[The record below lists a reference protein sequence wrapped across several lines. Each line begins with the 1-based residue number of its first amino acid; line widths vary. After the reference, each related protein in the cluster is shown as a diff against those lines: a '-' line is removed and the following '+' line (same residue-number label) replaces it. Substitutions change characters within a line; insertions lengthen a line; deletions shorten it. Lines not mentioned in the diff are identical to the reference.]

1 MRNALRLGLGI
12 MLLVATYS
20 VIFMVLMDYED
31 QDQNAN
37 TPSAIYWVIITITTL
52 GYGDIVFYSPI
63 GRLFSVIVALSGVA
77 ILWAVIMPLIIT
89 PRLEYLVRAAP
100 SSAPK
105 DMKGHIIIS
114 GYSPMV
120 DTLTERLSHL
130 DIPFLIIERS
140 ELTARSIYK
149 RYPTLW
155 GDPSER
161 EVLMRANILSAR
173 LFITNERDELDADV
187 ILSIR
192 EISDI
197 EIIELVSDLA
207 SSRFLS
213 YAGASRIIS
222 PKTMLGT
229 FLAQIASPPKDGVF
243 PGAVRL
249 FGELMLVELPVYPG
263 SELERRSMTI
273 ESAEVSGS
281 NVVAIWQEG
290 VFQPNPSPKVKIESN
305 SVIMAVGNIGQLSRL
320 RDLTL
325 GVQKEGPMIILGYG
339 DVGRQVAKA
348 LCIGGIKPVIV
359 DRKNLESIHFVHLTG
374 EATSEALLIEA
385 GIKNAVGVMVLLNND
400 SEVIYCTLLSKNLNE
415 NAFVVARANRVE
427 SAEKIYRA
435 GADYVASVPTVASH
449 LLAKIIEHEK
459 EELGLLYEDLELKV
473 ITVVKGSPLVGR
485 SLGEI
490 DLPARFGC
498 GVVAI
503 ERRGE
508 AIGTIKP
515 NTVIKEGD
523 LLALIGSEAG
533 IESVGHEFE
542 DRSVLSQLHK
552 MRNRISRL
560 SN

>member
-20 VIFMVLMDYED
+20 VIFMVLMDYEH

-37 TPSAIYWVIITITTL
+37 PPSAIYWVIITITTL
-52 GYGDIVFYSPI
+52 GYGDIVFHSPI
-63 GRLFSVIVALSGVA
+63 GRLFSIVVAISGVA

-105 DMKGHIIIS
+105 GMKDHIIIS

-130 DIPFLIIERS
+130 SIPFLIIERS
-140 ELTARSIYK
+140 ESTARSIYK
-149 RYPTLW
+149 MYPTLW

-161 EVLMRANILSAR
+161 EVLMRANIHLAR
-173 LFITNERDELDADV
+173 LFITNEKDELDADV

-192 EISDI
+192 EISEI

-229 FLAQIASPPKDGVF
+229 FLAQIASPPKDKVF

-263 SELERRSMTI
+263 SELERRSLTI
-273 ESAEVSGS
+273 ESTEVSGS
-281 NVVAIWQEG
+281 NVVAMWQEG
-290 VFQPNPSPKVKIESN
+290 VFQPNPNPKINIESN
-305 SVIMAVGNIGQLSRL
+305 SVIMAVGNIDQLSRL
-320 RDLTL
+320 RDFTL

-348 LCIGGIKPVIV
+348 LCISGIKPVIV

-400 SEVIYCTLLSKNLNE
+400 SEVIYCTLLSKNLNK

-473 ITVVKGSPLVGR
+473 FTVAKSSRIAGR

-490 DLPARFGC
+490 DLPTRFGC

-503 ERRGE
+503 ERGGE
-508 AIGTIKP
+508 AIGAVKQD
-515 NTVIKEGD
+515 TVIVEGD
-523 LLALIGSEAG
+523 LLVLIGSEVG
-533 IESVGHEFE
+533 IESFGCEFG
-542 DRSVLSQLHK
+542 DRLALSKILK
-552 MRNRISRL
+552 IRDWISRL

>member
-12 MLLVATYS
+12 MLLVAAYGL
-20 VIFMVLMDYED
+20 IFMVLMDYEH

-37 TPSAIYWVIITITTL
+37 PTSAIYWVIITITTL

-120 DTLTERLSHL
+120 DTLTDRLSHL

-173 LFITNERDELDADV
+173 LFVTNEKDELDAEV

-197 EIIELVSDLA
+197 EIIEMVSDLV
-207 SSRFLS
+207 SSRFLR

-222 PKTMLGT
+222 PKTMVGT
-229 FLAQIASPPKDGVF
+229 FLAQIASPPEEKVF
-243 PGAVRL
+243 PGAVHL
-249 FGELMLVELPVYPG
+249 FGDLMLVELPVYPG
-263 SELERRSMTI
+263 SELERCSLTI
-273 ESAEVSGS
+273 ESAELSGS
-281 NVVAIWQEG
+281 SVVAIWQEG
-290 VFQPNPSPKVKIESN
+290 VFQPNPSPNVKVESN
-305 SVIMAVGNIGQLSRL
+305 SVIMAVGNIDQLSRF

-325 GVQKEGPMIILGYG
+325 GVRKEGPIIILGYG
-339 DVGRQVAKA
+339 DVGKQVAKA
-348 LCIGGIKPVIV
+348 LCISGIKPVIV
-359 DRKNLESIHFVHLTG
+359 DRKSLESIHLF
-374 EATSEALLIEA
+374 I
-385 GIKNAVGVMVLLNND
+385 
-400 SEVIYCTLLSKNLNE
+400 
-415 NAFVVARANRVE
+415 
-427 SAEKIYRA
+427 
-435 GADYVASVPTVASH
+435 
-449 LLAKIIEHEK
+449 
-459 EELGLLYEDLELKV
+459 
-473 ITVVKGSPLVGR
+473 
-485 SLGEI
+485 
-490 DLPARFGC
+490 
-498 GVVAI
+498 
-503 ERRGE
+503 
-508 AIGTIKP
+508 
-515 NTVIKEGD
+515 
-523 LLALIGSEAG
+523 
-533 IESVGHEFE
+533 
-542 DRSVLSQLHK
+542 
-552 MRNRISRL
+552 
-560 SN
+560 